1 MLQECGVTK
10 MPIISV
16 IMTVYNTDKKYFS
29 EAIDSILHQTYTDFE
44 FLIIDDGSSFDYSD
58 LTSITSDKRIIYF
71 KLSKNVGIANARN
84 FAIEKAKGEFIA
96 FLDSDDV
103 AFPERLAHQ
112 INFFENNPGIDCVGS
127 SYLIIP
133 EGRLCHN
140 PEKHN
145 DIVLHLLLTGC
156 PFLHSSVMLRKKIIA
171 ENKVLYKANYVPAED
186 YAFWL
191 DLIGLCNFANIDET
205 LVKFLENIVYYALLT
220 VVIIAALNKLGIAT
234 TSFLAILGAAGLAVG
249 LALKDSLGNFASGVM
264 IVLFKPFKVG
274 DSVVAAGVS
283 GTVTEVTIF
292 NTVFLTADNQKII
305 VPNSSITSGSITN
318 VNANNTRRVDIV
330 VAISYEDSIK
340 NAKDVLTN
348 IINSNPKVLKDKG
361 FGISVTDL
369 AETSVKLGVNVW
381 AKSSDYGSL
390 KAELLEEIKIKF
402 DEVGITI
409 PYSKNVY
416 QQIKN

>member
-1 MLQECGVTK
+1 M
-10 MPIISV
+10 S
-16 IMTVYNTDKKYFS
+16 
-29 EAIDSILHQTYTDFE
+29 
-44 FLIIDDGSSFDYSD
+44 
-58 LTSITSDKRIIYF
+58 
-71 KLSKNVGIANARN
+71 
-84 FAIEKAKGEFIA
+84 IEKNIEKVVDQNVEQITRDFKSFIPDNIVEIA
-96 FLDSDDV
+96 IGYSISFVFAL
-103 AFPERLAHQ
+103 L
-112 INFFENNPGIDCVGS
+112 IFFIGKWIS
-127 SYLIIP
+127 
-133 EGRLCHN
+133 
-140 PEKHN
+140 K
-145 DIVLHLLLTGC
+145 
-156 PFLHSSVMLRKKIIA
+156 SVVKILGKALRK
-171 ENKVLYKANYVPAED
+171 VGGV
-186 YAFWL
+186 
-191 DLIGLCNFANIDET
+191 DET

-264 IVLFKPFKVG
+264 IVLFKPFKAG
-274 DSVVAAGVS
+274 DSVVAGGVS

-348 IINSNPKVLKDKG
+348 IINSNPKVLQEKG

-369 AETSVKLGVNVW
+369 AETSVKLAVNVW

>member
-1 MLQECGVTK
+1 M
-10 MPIISV
+10 S
-16 IMTVYNTDKKYFS
+16 
-29 EAIDSILHQTYTDFE
+29 
-44 FLIIDDGSSFDYSD
+44 
-58 LTSITSDKRIIYF
+58 
-71 KLSKNVGIANARN
+71 
-84 FAIEKAKGEFIA
+84 IEKNIEKVVDQNVEQITRDFKSFIPDNIVEIAIGYSISFVFALLIFFIGKWIAK
-96 FLDSDDV
+96 
-103 AFPERLAHQ
+103 
-112 INFFENNPGIDCVGS
+112 
-127 SYLIIP
+127 
-133 EGRLCHN
+133 
-140 PEKHN
+140 
-145 DIVLHLLLTGC
+145 
-156 PFLHSSVMLRKKIIA
+156 SVVKILGKALRK
-171 ENKVLYKANYVPAED
+171 VGGV
-186 YAFWL
+186 
-191 DLIGLCNFANIDET
+191 DET

-264 IVLFKPFKVG
+264 IVLFKPFKAG
-274 DSVVAAGVS
+274 DSVVAGGVS

>member
-1 MLQECGVTK
+1 M
-10 MPIISV
+10 S
-16 IMTVYNTDKKYFS
+16 
-29 EAIDSILHQTYTDFE
+29 
-44 FLIIDDGSSFDYSD
+44 
-58 LTSITSDKRIIYF
+58 
-71 KLSKNVGIANARN
+71 
-84 FAIEKAKGEFIA
+84 IEKNIEKVVDQNVEQLTRDFKSFIPDNIVEIA
-96 FLDSDDV
+96 IGYSISFVFAL
-103 AFPERLAHQ
+103 L
-112 INFFENNPGIDCVGS
+112 IFFIGKWIS
-127 SYLIIP
+127 
-133 EGRLCHN
+133 
-140 PEKHN
+140 K
-145 DIVLHLLLTGC
+145 
-156 PFLHSSVMLRKKIIA
+156 SVVKILGKALRK
-171 ENKVLYKANYVPAED
+171 VGGV
-186 YAFWL
+186 
-191 DLIGLCNFANIDET
+191 DET

-264 IVLFKPFKVG
+264 IVLFKPFKDG
-274 DSVVAAGVS
+274 DSVVAGGVS

>member
-1 MLQECGVTK
+1 M
-10 MPIISV
+10 S
-16 IMTVYNTDKKYFS
+16 
-29 EAIDSILHQTYTDFE
+29 
-44 FLIIDDGSSFDYSD
+44 
-58 LTSITSDKRIIYF
+58 
-71 KLSKNVGIANARN
+71 
-84 FAIEKAKGEFIA
+84 IEKNIEKVVDQNVEQLTRDFKSFIPDNIVEIA
-96 FLDSDDV
+96 IGYSISFVFAL
-103 AFPERLAHQ
+103 L
-112 INFFENNPGIDCVGS
+112 IFFIGKWIS
-127 SYLIIP
+127 
-133 EGRLCHN
+133 
-140 PEKHN
+140 K
-145 DIVLHLLLTGC
+145 
-156 PFLHSSVMLRKKIIA
+156 SVVKILGKALRK
-171 ENKVLYKANYVPAED
+171 VGGV
-186 YAFWL
+186 
-191 DLIGLCNFANIDET
+191 DET

-264 IVLFKPFKVG
+264 IVLFKPFKAG
-274 DSVVAAGVS
+274 DSVVAGGVS

>member
-1 MLQECGVTK
+1 M
-10 MPIISV
+10 S
-16 IMTVYNTDKKYFS
+16 
-29 EAIDSILHQTYTDFE
+29 
-44 FLIIDDGSSFDYSD
+44 
-58 LTSITSDKRIIYF
+58 
-71 KLSKNVGIANARN
+71 
-84 FAIEKAKGEFIA
+84 IEKNIEKVVDQNVEQITRDFKSFIPDNIVDIA
-96 FLDSDDV
+96 IGYSISFVFAL
-103 AFPERLAHQ
+103 L
-112 INFFENNPGIDCVGS
+112 IFFIGKWIS
-127 SYLIIP
+127 
-133 EGRLCHN
+133 
-140 PEKHN
+140 K
-145 DIVLHLLLTGC
+145 
-156 PFLHSSVMLRKKIIA
+156 SVVKILGKALRK
-171 ENKVLYKANYVPAED
+171 VGGV
-186 YAFWL
+186 
-191 DLIGLCNFANIDET
+191 DET

-264 IVLFKPFKVG
+264 IVLFKPFKAG
-274 DSVVAAGVS
+274 DSVVAGGVS

-318 VNANNTRRVDIV
+318 VNANDTRRVDIV

-390 KAELLEEIKIKF
+390 KAELLEEIKTKF

>member
-1 MLQECGVTK
+1 M
-10 MPIISV
+10 S
-16 IMTVYNTDKKYFS
+16 
-29 EAIDSILHQTYTDFE
+29 
-44 FLIIDDGSSFDYSD
+44 
-58 LTSITSDKRIIYF
+58 
-71 KLSKNVGIANARN
+71 
-84 FAIEKAKGEFIA
+84 IEKNIEKVVDQNVEQITRDFKSFIPDNIVDIA
-96 FLDSDDV
+96 IGYSISFVFAL
-103 AFPERLAHQ
+103 L
-112 INFFENNPGIDCVGS
+112 IFFIGKWIS
-127 SYLIIP
+127 
-133 EGRLCHN
+133 
-140 PEKHN
+140 K
-145 DIVLHLLLTGC
+145 
-156 PFLHSSVMLRKKIIA
+156 SVVKILGKALRK
-171 ENKVLYKANYVPAED
+171 VGGV
-186 YAFWL
+186 
-191 DLIGLCNFANIDET
+191 DET

>member
-1 MLQECGVTK
+1 M
-10 MPIISV
+10 S
-16 IMTVYNTDKKYFS
+16 
-29 EAIDSILHQTYTDFE
+29 
-44 FLIIDDGSSFDYSD
+44 
-58 LTSITSDKRIIYF
+58 
-71 KLSKNVGIANARN
+71 
-84 FAIEKAKGEFIA
+84 IEKNIEKVVDQNVEQITRDFKSFIPDNIVEIA
-96 FLDSDDV
+96 IGYSISFVFAL
-103 AFPERLAHQ
+103 L
-112 INFFENNPGIDCVGS
+112 IFFIGKWIS
-127 SYLIIP
+127 
-133 EGRLCHN
+133 
-140 PEKHN
+140 K
-145 DIVLHLLLTGC
+145 
-156 PFLHSSVMLRKKIIA
+156 SVVKILGKALRK
-171 ENKVLYKANYVPAED
+171 VGGV
-186 YAFWL
+186 
-191 DLIGLCNFANIDET
+191 DET

-264 IVLFKPFKVG
+264 IVLFKPFKAG
-274 DSVVAAGVS
+274 DSVVAGGVS

-318 VNANNTRRVDIV
+318 VNANDTRRVDIV

-390 KAELLEEIKIKF
+390 KAELLEEIKVKF

>member
-1 MLQECGVTK
+1 M
-10 MPIISV
+10 S
-16 IMTVYNTDKKYFS
+16 
-29 EAIDSILHQTYTDFE
+29 
-44 FLIIDDGSSFDYSD
+44 
-58 LTSITSDKRIIYF
+58 
-71 KLSKNVGIANARN
+71 
-84 FAIEKAKGEFIA
+84 IEKNIEKVVDQNVEQITRDFKSFIPDNIVEIA
-96 FLDSDDV
+96 IGYSISFVFAL
-103 AFPERLAHQ
+103 L
-112 INFFENNPGIDCVGS
+112 IFFIGKWIS
-127 SYLIIP
+127 
-133 EGRLCHN
+133 
-140 PEKHN
+140 K
-145 DIVLHLLLTGC
+145 
-156 PFLHSSVMLRKKIIA
+156 SVVKILGKALRK
-171 ENKVLYKANYVPAED
+171 VGGV
-186 YAFWL
+186 
-191 DLIGLCNFANIDET
+191 DET

-264 IVLFKPFKVG
+264 IVLFKPFKAV
-274 DSVVAAGVS
+274 DSVVAGGVS

>member
-1 MLQECGVTK
+1 M
-10 MPIISV
+10 S
-16 IMTVYNTDKKYFS
+16 
-29 EAIDSILHQTYTDFE
+29 
-44 FLIIDDGSSFDYSD
+44 
-58 LTSITSDKRIIYF
+58 
-71 KLSKNVGIANARN
+71 
-84 FAIEKAKGEFIA
+84 IEKNIEKVVDQNVEQITRDFKSFIPDNIVEIA
-96 FLDSDDV
+96 IGYSISFVFAL
-103 AFPERLAHQ
+103 L
-112 INFFENNPGIDCVGS
+112 IFFIGKWIS
-127 SYLIIP
+127 
-133 EGRLCHN
+133 
-140 PEKHN
+140 K
-145 DIVLHLLLTGC
+145 
-156 PFLHSSVMLRKKIIA
+156 SVVKILGKALRK
-171 ENKVLYKANYVPAED
+171 VGGV
-186 YAFWL
+186 
-191 DLIGLCNFANIDET
+191 DET

-220 VVIIAALNKLGIAT
+220 VVIIAALNKLGVET

-264 IVLFKPFKVG
+264 IVLFKPFKAG
-274 DSVVAAGVS
+274 DSVVAGGVS

-402 DEVGITI
+402 DEVGIKI

>member
-1 MLQECGVTK
+1 M
-10 MPIISV
+10 S
-16 IMTVYNTDKKYFS
+16 
-29 EAIDSILHQTYTDFE
+29 
-44 FLIIDDGSSFDYSD
+44 
-58 LTSITSDKRIIYF
+58 
-71 KLSKNVGIANARN
+71 
-84 FAIEKAKGEFIA
+84 IEKNIEKVVDQNVEQITRDFKSFIPDNIVEIA
-96 FLDSDDV
+96 IGYSISFVFAL
-103 AFPERLAHQ
+103 L
-112 INFFENNPGIDCVGS
+112 IFFIGKWIS
-127 SYLIIP
+127 
-133 EGRLCHN
+133 
-140 PEKHN
+140 K
-145 DIVLHLLLTGC
+145 
-156 PFLHSSVMLRKKIIA
+156 SVVKILGKALRK
-171 ENKVLYKANYVPAED
+171 VGGV
-186 YAFWL
+186 
-191 DLIGLCNFANIDET
+191 DET

-264 IVLFKPFKVG
+264 IVLFKPFKAG
-274 DSVVAAGVS
+274 DSVVAAGGVS

>member
-1 MLQECGVTK
+1 M
-10 MPIISV
+10 S
-16 IMTVYNTDKKYFS
+16 
-29 EAIDSILHQTYTDFE
+29 
-44 FLIIDDGSSFDYSD
+44 
-58 LTSITSDKRIIYF
+58 
-71 KLSKNVGIANARN
+71 
-84 FAIEKAKGEFIA
+84 IEKNIEKVVDQNVEQITRDFKSFIPDNIVEIA
-96 FLDSDDV
+96 IGYSISFVFAL
-103 AFPERLAHQ
+103 L
-112 INFFENNPGIDCVGS
+112 IFFIGKWIS
-127 SYLIIP
+127 
-133 EGRLCHN
+133 
-140 PEKHN
+140 K
-145 DIVLHLLLTGC
+145 
-156 PFLHSSVMLRKKIIA
+156 SVVKILGKALRK
-171 ENKVLYKANYVPAED
+171 VGGV
-186 YAFWL
+186 
-191 DLIGLCNFANIDET
+191 DET

-264 IVLFKPFKVG
+264 IVLFKPFKAG
-274 DSVVAAGVS
+274 DSVVAGGVS

-390 KAELLEEIKIKF
+390 KAELLEEIKTKF

>member
-1 MLQECGVTK
+1 M
-10 MPIISV
+10 S
-16 IMTVYNTDKKYFS
+16 
-29 EAIDSILHQTYTDFE
+29 
-44 FLIIDDGSSFDYSD
+44 
-58 LTSITSDKRIIYF
+58 
-71 KLSKNVGIANARN
+71 
-84 FAIEKAKGEFIA
+84 IEKNIEKVVDQNVEQITRDFKSFIPDNIVEIA
-96 FLDSDDV
+96 IGYSISFVFAL
-103 AFPERLAHQ
+103 L
-112 INFFENNPGIDCVGS
+112 IFFIGKWIS
-127 SYLIIP
+127 
-133 EGRLCHN
+133 
-140 PEKHN
+140 K
-145 DIVLHLLLTGC
+145 
-156 PFLHSSVMLRKKIIA
+156 SVVKILGKALRK
-171 ENKVLYKANYVPAED
+171 VGGV
-186 YAFWL
+186 
-191 DLIGLCNFANIDET
+191 DET
-205 LVKFLENIVYYALLT
+205 LVKFLENIVYDALLT

-264 IVLFKPFKVG
+264 IVLFKPFKAG
-274 DSVVAAGVS
+274 DSVVAGGVS

-318 VNANNTRRVDIV
+318 INANDTRRVDIV

-340 NAKDVLTN
+340 NTKDVLTN

-369 AETSVKLGVNVW
+369 AETSVKFGVNVW

>member
-1 MLQECGVTK
+1 M
-10 MPIISV
+10 S
-16 IMTVYNTDKKYFS
+16 
-29 EAIDSILHQTYTDFE
+29 
-44 FLIIDDGSSFDYSD
+44 
-58 LTSITSDKRIIYF
+58 
-71 KLSKNVGIANARN
+71 
-84 FAIEKAKGEFIA
+84 IEKNIEKVVDQNVEQITRDFKSFIPDNIVEIA
-96 FLDSDDV
+96 IGYSISFVFAL
-103 AFPERLAHQ
+103 L
-112 INFFENNPGIDCVGS
+112 IFFIGKWIS
-127 SYLIIP
+127 
-133 EGRLCHN
+133 
-140 PEKHN
+140 K
-145 DIVLHLLLTGC
+145 
-156 PFLHSSVMLRKKIIA
+156 SVVKILGKALRK
-171 ENKVLYKANYVPAED
+171 VGGV
-186 YAFWL
+186 
-191 DLIGLCNFANIDET
+191 DET

-264 IVLFKPFKVG
+264 IVLFKPFKAG
-274 DSVVAAGVS
+274 DSVVAGGVS

-340 NAKDVLTN
+340 NAKEVLTN
-348 IINSNPKVLKDKG
+348 IINSNPKVLQEKG

>member
-1 MLQECGVTK
+1 MSIEKNIEKVVDQNVEQITRDFKSFIPDNILEIAIGY
-10 MPIISV
+10 SV
-16 IMTVYNTDKKYFS
+16 
-29 EAIDSILHQTYTDFE
+29 SILIAL
-44 FLIIDDGSSFDYSD
+44 LIFFIGKW
-58 LTSITSDKRIIYF
+58 I
-71 KLSKNVGIANARN
+71 SKSVVKILG
-84 FAIEKAKGEFIA
+84 KA
-96 FLDSDDV
+96 
-103 AFPERLAHQ
+103 
-112 INFFENNPGIDCVGS
+112 
-127 SYLIIP
+127 
-133 EGRLCHN
+133 
-140 PEKHN
+140 
-145 DIVLHLLLTGC
+145 
-156 PFLHSSVMLRKKIIA
+156 LRK
-171 ENKVLYKANYVPAED
+171 VGGV
-186 YAFWL
+186 
-191 DLIGLCNFANIDET
+191 DET

-264 IVLFKPFKVG
+264 IVLFKPFKAG
-274 DSVVAAGVS
+274 DSVVAGGVS

-330 VAISYEDSIK
+330 VAISYEDNIK
-340 NAKDVLTN
+340 NVKEVLTN
-348 IINSNPKVLKDKG
+348 IINSNPKVLQEKG

-390 KAELLEEIKIKF
+390 KAELLEEIKTKF

-409 PYSKNVY
+409 PYPKNVY

>member
-1 MLQECGVTK
+1 M
-10 MPIISV
+10 S
-16 IMTVYNTDKKYFS
+16 
-29 EAIDSILHQTYTDFE
+29 
-44 FLIIDDGSSFDYSD
+44 
-58 LTSITSDKRIIYF
+58 
-71 KLSKNVGIANARN
+71 
-84 FAIEKAKGEFIA
+84 IEKNIEKVVDQNVEQITRDFKSFIPDNIVDIA
-96 FLDSDDV
+96 IGYSISFVFAL
-103 AFPERLAHQ
+103 L
-112 INFFENNPGIDCVGS
+112 IFFIGKWIS
-127 SYLIIP
+127 
-133 EGRLCHN
+133 
-140 PEKHN
+140 K
-145 DIVLHLLLTGC
+145 
-156 PFLHSSVMLRKKIIA
+156 SVVKILGKALRK
-171 ENKVLYKANYVPAED
+171 VGGV
-186 YAFWL
+186 
-191 DLIGLCNFANIDET
+191 DET

-264 IVLFKPFKVG
+264 IVLFKPFKAG
-274 DSVVAAGVS
+274 DSVVAGGVS

-318 VNANNTRRVDIV
+318 INANNTRRVDIV

>member
-1 MLQECGVTK
+1 M
-10 MPIISV
+10 S
-16 IMTVYNTDKKYFS
+16 
-29 EAIDSILHQTYTDFE
+29 
-44 FLIIDDGSSFDYSD
+44 
-58 LTSITSDKRIIYF
+58 
-71 KLSKNVGIANARN
+71 
-84 FAIEKAKGEFIA
+84 IEKNIEKVVDQNVEQITRDFKSFIPDNIVEIA
-96 FLDSDDV
+96 IGYSVSLIV
-103 AFPERLAHQ
+103 A
-112 INFFENNPGIDCVGS
+112 IIIFFVGKWIS
-127 SYLIIP
+127 KS
-133 EGRLCHN
+133 
-140 PEKHN
+140 
-145 DIVLHLLLTGC
+145 IVNILGKA
-156 PFLHSSVMLRKKIIA
+156 LRK
-171 ENKVLYKANYVPAED
+171 VGGV
-186 YAFWL
+186 
-191 DLIGLCNFANIDET
+191 DET

-234 TSFLAILGAAGLAVG
+234 TSFLAILGAAGLAIG

-264 IVLFKPFKVG
+264 IVLFKPFKAG
-274 DSVVAAGVS
+274 DSVVAGGVS

>member
-1 MLQECGVTK
+1 M
-10 MPIISV
+10 S
-16 IMTVYNTDKKYFS
+16 
-29 EAIDSILHQTYTDFE
+29 
-44 FLIIDDGSSFDYSD
+44 
-58 LTSITSDKRIIYF
+58 
-71 KLSKNVGIANARN
+71 
-84 FAIEKAKGEFIA
+84 IEKNIEKVVDQNVEQITRDFKSFIPDNIVEIA
-96 FLDSDDV
+96 IGYSISFVFAL
-103 AFPERLAHQ
+103 L
-112 INFFENNPGIDCVGS
+112 IFFIGKSIS
-127 SYLIIP
+127 
-133 EGRLCHN
+133 
-140 PEKHN
+140 K
-145 DIVLHLLLTGC
+145 
-156 PFLHSSVMLRKKIIA
+156 SVVKILGKALRK
-171 ENKVLYKANYVPAED
+171 VGGV
-186 YAFWL
+186 
-191 DLIGLCNFANIDET
+191 DET

-249 LALKDSLGNFASGVM
+249 LALKDSLGNFASGIM
-264 IVLFKPFKVG
+264 IVLFKPFKAG
-274 DSVVAAGVS
+274 DSVVAGGVS

>member
-1 MLQECGVTK
+1 M
-10 MPIISV
+10 S
-16 IMTVYNTDKKYFS
+16 
-29 EAIDSILHQTYTDFE
+29 
-44 FLIIDDGSSFDYSD
+44 
-58 LTSITSDKRIIYF
+58 
-71 KLSKNVGIANARN
+71 
-84 FAIEKAKGEFIA
+84 IEKNIEKVVDQNVEQITRDFKSFIPDNIVEIA
-96 FLDSDDV
+96 IGYSISFVFAL
-103 AFPERLAHQ
+103 L
-112 INFFENNPGIDCVGS
+112 IFFIGKWIS
-127 SYLIIP
+127 
-133 EGRLCHN
+133 
-140 PEKHN
+140 K
-145 DIVLHLLLTGC
+145 
-156 PFLHSSVMLRKKIIA
+156 SVVKILGKALRK
-171 ENKVLYKANYVPAED
+171 VGGV
-186 YAFWL
+186 
-191 DLIGLCNFANIDET
+191 DET

-264 IVLFKPFKVG
+264 IVLFKPFRVG
-274 DSVVAAGVS
+274 DFVTAGGVS

-318 VNANNTRRVDIV
+318 INANDTRRVDIV

>member
-1 MLQECGVTK
+1 M
-10 MPIISV
+10 
-16 IMTVYNTDKKYFS
+16 KK
-29 EAIDSILHQTYTDFE
+29 
-44 FLIIDDGSSFDYSD
+44 
-58 LTSITSDKRIIYF
+58 
-71 KLSKNVGIANARN
+71 N
-84 FAIEKAKGEFIA
+84 IEKVVDQNVEQITRDFKSFIPDNIVEIA
-96 FLDSDDV
+96 IGYSISFVFAL
-103 AFPERLAHQ
+103 L
-112 INFFENNPGIDCVGS
+112 IFFIGKWIS
-127 SYLIIP
+127 
-133 EGRLCHN
+133 
-140 PEKHN
+140 K
-145 DIVLHLLLTGC
+145 
-156 PFLHSSVMLRKKIIA
+156 SVVKILGKALRK
-171 ENKVLYKANYVPAED
+171 VGGV
-186 YAFWL
+186 
-191 DLIGLCNFANIDET
+191 DET

-264 IVLFKPFKVG
+264 IVLFKPFKAG
-274 DSVVAAGVS
+274 DSVVAGGVS

>member
-1 MLQECGVTK
+1 M
-10 MPIISV
+10 S
-16 IMTVYNTDKKYFS
+16 
-29 EAIDSILHQTYTDFE
+29 
-44 FLIIDDGSSFDYSD
+44 
-58 LTSITSDKRIIYF
+58 
-71 KLSKNVGIANARN
+71 
-84 FAIEKAKGEFIA
+84 IEKNIEKVVDQNVEQITRDFKSFIPDNIVEIA
-96 FLDSDDV
+96 IGYSMSFIFAL
-103 AFPERLAHQ
+103 L
-112 INFFENNPGIDCVGS
+112 IFFIGKWIS
-127 SYLIIP
+127 
-133 EGRLCHN
+133 
-140 PEKHN
+140 K
-145 DIVLHLLLTGC
+145 
-156 PFLHSSVMLRKKIIA
+156 SVVKILGKALRK
-171 ENKVLYKANYVPAED
+171 VGGV
-186 YAFWL
+186 
-191 DLIGLCNFANIDET
+191 DET

-220 VVIIAALNKLGIAT
+220 VVIIAALNKLGITT

-264 IVLFKPFKVG
+264 IVLFKPFKAG
-274 DSVVAAGVS
+274 DSVVAGGVS

>member
-1 MLQECGVTK
+1 M
-10 MPIISV
+10 S
-16 IMTVYNTDKKYFS
+16 
-29 EAIDSILHQTYTDFE
+29 
-44 FLIIDDGSSFDYSD
+44 
-58 LTSITSDKRIIYF
+58 
-71 KLSKNVGIANARN
+71 
-84 FAIEKAKGEFIA
+84 IEKNIEKVVDQNVEQITRDFKSFIPDNIVEIA
-96 FLDSDDV
+96 IGYSISFVFAL
-103 AFPERLAHQ
+103 L
-112 INFFENNPGIDCVGS
+112 IFFIGKWIS
-127 SYLIIP
+127 
-133 EGRLCHN
+133 
-140 PEKHN
+140 K
-145 DIVLHLLLTGC
+145 
-156 PFLHSSVMLRKKIIA
+156 SVVKILGKALRK
-171 ENKVLYKANYVPAED
+171 VGGV
-186 YAFWL
+186 
-191 DLIGLCNFANIDET
+191 DET

-264 IVLFKPFKVG
+264 IVLFKPFKAG
-274 DSVVAAGVS
+274 DSVVAGGVS

-361 FGISVTDL
+361 FGITVTDL

>member
-1 MLQECGVTK
+1 M
-10 MPIISV
+10 S
-16 IMTVYNTDKKYFS
+16 
-29 EAIDSILHQTYTDFE
+29 
-44 FLIIDDGSSFDYSD
+44 
-58 LTSITSDKRIIYF
+58 
-71 KLSKNVGIANARN
+71 
-84 FAIEKAKGEFIA
+84 IEKNIEKVVDQNVEQITRDFKSFIPDNIVEIA
-96 FLDSDDV
+96 IGYSISFVFAL
-103 AFPERLAHQ
+103 L
-112 INFFENNPGIDCVGS
+112 IFFIGKWIS
-127 SYLIIP
+127 
-133 EGRLCHN
+133 
-140 PEKHN
+140 K
-145 DIVLHLLLTGC
+145 
-156 PFLHSSVMLRKKIIA
+156 SVVKILGKALRK
-171 ENKVLYKANYVPAED
+171 VGGV
-186 YAFWL
+186 
-191 DLIGLCNFANIDET
+191 DET

-264 IVLFKPFKVG
+264 IIIFKPFRVG
-274 DSVVAAGVS
+274 DFVTAGGVTGSVS
-283 GTVTEVTIF
+283 EVGIF
-292 NTVFLTADNQKII
+292 NSVFVTGDNQRIV

-330 VAISYEDSIK
+330 VAISYEDNIK
-340 NAKDVLTN
+340 NVKEVLTN
-348 IINSNPKVLKDKG
+348 IINSNPKVLQEKG

>member
-1 MLQECGVTK
+1 M
-10 MPIISV
+10 S
-16 IMTVYNTDKKYFS
+16 
-29 EAIDSILHQTYTDFE
+29 
-44 FLIIDDGSSFDYSD
+44 
-58 LTSITSDKRIIYF
+58 
-71 KLSKNVGIANARN
+71 
-84 FAIEKAKGEFIA
+84 IEKNIEKVVDQNVEQITRDFKSFIPDNIVEIA
-96 FLDSDDV
+96 IGYSISFVFAL
-103 AFPERLAHQ
+103 L
-112 INFFENNPGIDCVGS
+112 IFFIGKWIS
-127 SYLIIP
+127 
-133 EGRLCHN
+133 
-140 PEKHN
+140 K
-145 DIVLHLLLTGC
+145 
-156 PFLHSSVMLRKKIIA
+156 SVVKILGKALRK
-171 ENKVLYKANYVPAED
+171 VGGV
-186 YAFWL
+186 
-191 DLIGLCNFANIDET
+191 DET

-264 IVLFKPFKVG
+264 IVLFKPFKAG
-274 DSVVAAGVS
+274 DSVVAGGVS

-318 VNANNTRRVDIV
+318 VNANDTRRVDIV

-390 KAELLEEIKIKF
+390 KAELLEEIKTKF

-409 PYSKNVY
+409 PYPKNVY

>member
-1 MLQECGVTK
+1 M
-10 MPIISV
+10 S
-16 IMTVYNTDKKYFS
+16 
-29 EAIDSILHQTYTDFE
+29 
-44 FLIIDDGSSFDYSD
+44 
-58 LTSITSDKRIIYF
+58 
-71 KLSKNVGIANARN
+71 
-84 FAIEKAKGEFIA
+84 IEKNIEKVVDQNVEQITRDFKSFIPDNIVEIA
-96 FLDSDDV
+96 IGYSISFVFAL
-103 AFPERLAHQ
+103 L
-112 INFFENNPGIDCVGS
+112 IFFIGKWIS
-127 SYLIIP
+127 
-133 EGRLCHN
+133 
-140 PEKHN
+140 K
-145 DIVLHLLLTGC
+145 
-156 PFLHSSVMLRKKIIA
+156 SVVKILGKALRK
-171 ENKVLYKANYVPAED
+171 VGGV
-186 YAFWL
+186 
-191 DLIGLCNFANIDET
+191 DET

-264 IVLFKPFKVG
+264 IVLFKPFKAG
-274 DSVVAAGVS
+274 DSVVAGGVS

-348 IINSNPKVLKDKG
+348 IINSNPKVLKEKG

-381 AKSSDYGSL
+381 SKSSDYGSL
-390 KAELLEEIKIKF
+390 KEEIKIKF